1 MIVVVLVKEEVLNVV
16 MGVNDDFYEFGKYY
30 LFMVVFCI
38 MNCLVLVVKVIYEGL
53 GIKYGVIIIIYDN
66 INI

>member
-1 MIVVVLVKEEVLNVV
+1 MLVKEEVLNVV
-16 MGVNDDFYEFGKYY
+16 MGVNDNLYDFEKYY
-30 LFMVVFCI
+30 LFIVVFCI
-38 MNCLVLVVKVIYEGL
+38 INCLVLVVKVIYEGL